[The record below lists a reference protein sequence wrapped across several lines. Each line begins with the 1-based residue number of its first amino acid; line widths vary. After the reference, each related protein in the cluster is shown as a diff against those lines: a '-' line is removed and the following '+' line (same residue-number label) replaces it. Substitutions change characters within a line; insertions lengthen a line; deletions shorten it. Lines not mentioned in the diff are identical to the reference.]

1 MSSLHDNEAEV
12 DDGDGTEEEI
22 LPENADDRAFIY
34 DGDTKSCSG
43 RCRSCSSYNRAS
55 PGRLPDVARNDEEFQ
70 LRIRAFQH
78 RQGHQRQRLRFLP
91 PDRRL
96 VPGPA
101 SVIRCMFEKGWTSL

>member
-43 RCRSCSSYNRAS
+43 RCRVVLLSFA
-55 PGRLPDVARNDEEFQ
+55 D
-70 LRIRAFQH
+70 
-78 RQGHQRQRLRFLP
+78 
-91 PDRRL
+91 
-96 VPGPA
+96 A
-101 SVIRCMFEKGWTSL
+101 SVYEAVVW